1 MDVFKFFAHSYGMFF
16 SILLKC
22 CFSLFD
28 QFLAKVGG
36 NNIFLFS
43 LVSFRVPKN
52 TKSDSDDVFLCSEL
66 KKKKNE
72 QKL

>member
-1 MDVFKFFAHSYGMFF
+1 MGCFSQFF
-16 SILLKC
+16 LKC

-43 LVSFRVPKN
+43 LVSFRVLKN
-52 TKSDSDDVFLCSEL
+52 AKSDSDDVFLCLLVSSEL
-66 KKKKNE
+66 KKKKKNE